1 MMIKKRSR
9 EEIEIIF
16 DFLKMDFEEKIK
28 PKSNLLIGR
37 DLLSMILW
45 RERVRHGVE
54 NSPELFR
61 SLDLKTLNKMRL
73 WDTEKYELFAPML
86 ALKKM
91 ATGELRSAIRILKNT
106 VEEKINEIS
115 RLQTAKSTKPRPKR
129 KHQLTILVE
138 EIYKTNS
145 DLNKGKLDALLR
157 QKIRGTKNPTVQ
169 IDTQKQLYIPTDPKF
184 EPVPVSRLSKYLYR
198 AKKKNYL

>member
-28 PKSNLLIGR
+28 PKSNSLIGR

-86 ALKKM
+86 ALKKW
-91 ATGELRSAIRILKNT
+91 
-106 VEEKINEIS
+106 
-115 RLQTAKSTKPRPKR
+115 RLG
-129 KHQLTILVE
+129 
-138 EIYKTNS
+138 N
-145 DLNKGKLDALLR
+145 
-157 QKIRGTKNPTVQ
+157 
-169 IDTQKQLYIPTDPKF
+169 
-184 EPVPVSRLSKYLYR
+184 
-198 AKKKNYL
+198 